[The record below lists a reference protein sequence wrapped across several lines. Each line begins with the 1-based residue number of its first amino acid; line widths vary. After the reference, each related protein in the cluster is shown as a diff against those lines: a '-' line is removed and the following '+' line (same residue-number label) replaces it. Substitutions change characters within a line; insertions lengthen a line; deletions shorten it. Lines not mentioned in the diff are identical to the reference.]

1 MAGSWVIGEK
11 LSSPFPEG
19 LRHINGTGPLG
30 VDINA
35 YEEPS
40 LDV

>member
-1 MAGSWVIGEK
+1 MAGFWVIVAK

-19 LRHINGTGPLG
+19 LRLINGTGPLG

-40 LDV
+40 LVV